1 MMLAE
6 KTLISGNKEVRNN
19 QVEKTP
25 SPELLKIQES
35 LQKLKNSRENLSLD
49 EYKKISFQT
58 YKNLAG
64 FLIEN
69 GGNIVSDI
77 NQIYQKY
84 NKQMSNP
91 LIVRREDPEKVSS
104 LVEGF
109 DISLSFDPKVVGDR
123 GDKYVNCAIWP
134 YGRDLVSGI
143 KNAFLEGRGMA
154 GPLVTLI
161 GVKQNDKN
169 NKVEEA
175 DDYLKKVGT
184 IERDA
189 VRIASGKLT
198 KDDLEF
204 VVLRIQK
211 EFFPE
216 ENMFAEEKT
225 SEAKQIFRGF
235 LFE

>member
-1 MMLAE
+1 MLAE
-6 KTLISGNKEVRNN
+6 KGLLNRNKK
-19 QVEKTP
+19 EKDEQIDKIP
-25 SPELLKIQES
+25 SPELLKIQEN
-35 LQKLKNSRENLSLD
+35 LQKLKNDREGLSLD

-58 YKNLAG
+58 YKDLAG
-64 FLIEN
+64 FLIDN
-69 GGNIVSDI
+69 GADFVSDI
-77 NQIYQKY
+77 NQIYQRY

-91 LIVRREDPEKVSS
+91 LIVRREDPEKVAS
-104 LVEGF
+104 LGEGF

-161 GVKQNDKN
+161 GIKQNNKN

-175 DDYLKKVGT
+175 DEYLRKVGT

-189 VRIASGKLT
+189 VRIASGKLI

-204 VVLRIQK
+204 IILRIQRD
-211 EFFPE
+211 FFPE
-216 ENMFAEEKT
+216 ENMLAEEKT

-235 LFE
+235 LFD